1 MSFWNHFDTV
11 GPRTNNNIEGYNNK
25 LKLYVGAAKPNI
37 YKILQ
42 ILKNEETS
50 TDKAFRQAI
59 ATPPFKPPPKK
70 SYYVEKEIKF
80 NIFKNLYE
88 HKNICLDTYLENII
102 GLYQF
107 DKKKSLTEGDYT
119 DLDSAISDTSNET
132 YDVSDR
138 SVIEDSEDS
147 I

>member
-1 MSFWNHFDTV
+1 M
-11 GPRTNNNIEGYNNK
+11 
-25 LKLYVGAAKPNI
+25 
-37 YKILQ
+37 Q
-42 ILKNEETS
+42 IFKNEETS
-50 TDKAFRQAI
+50 ADKAFRQAI
-59 ATPPFKPPPKK
+59 ATPPSKPPPKK
-70 SYYVEKEIKF
+70 SYYVEKKIKF

-107 DKKKSLTEGDYT
+107 DKKKSLTESDYT
-119 DLDSAISDTSNET
+119 DSDSAISDTSNET

-147 I
+147 IYN